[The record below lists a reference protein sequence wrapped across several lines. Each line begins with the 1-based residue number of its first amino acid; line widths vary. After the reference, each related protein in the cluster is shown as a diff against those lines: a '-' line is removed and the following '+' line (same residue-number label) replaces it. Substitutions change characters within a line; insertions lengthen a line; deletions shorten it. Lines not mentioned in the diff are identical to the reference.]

1 MTSIHQLTDASSILI
16 YRDVLRLD
24 MKMISVDDLSITHHS
39 YYEHHSN
46 QLPSICMHLCQYMI
60 AHQVCHARADTFYIP
75 TTMLRLE
82 QDIIDKD
89 DLQSTL
95 APNEVIQ
102 LDLPNCEY
110 ISSEVFKDYTALV
123 SINAPKLKYIG
134 STAFKGC
141 KSLENIY
148 LPECLIIGNS
158 AFEECRN
165 IKSIYLPKCMQMDP
179 WAFEKCDGLRDV
191 ELPRCR
197 FISFHAFDKCQLL
210 ETINLPNALILP
222 VSLCHDCPKIRL
234 ITAPK
239 CMKMDSTQCIKGDL
253 SKDSTLF
260 TYPIIKLCDDAVGVH
275 LNIETLDGHVMN
287 TYVNYF
293 KWLPKLLSQ
302 RVKSVSV
309 HMIPND
315 NKDEAWTVDNI
326 NTDVLT
332 VSGETHFIQVHRNTK
347 QLIIK
352 NLHKPDIGSVGFS
365 IGRNLESIVSDRER
379 EYIHT
384 ASAKNL
390 RELIIPNAT
399 ALSIAYWGGKHEKI
413 VDAPNLTHLDMFVCR
428 FDEHESD
435 NFGGWRYF
443 PELNAPKLTE
453 IQITWIND
461 DDLSEKRKHLV
472 KLPCSNPYI
481 CNMIRHK
488 MLYNTDPDSEKR
500 IEGFDIIYPEHVA
513 RSSSNAVSDYLYTFS
528 TYYQYSRLYGTVDE
542 AQQKLHKQG
551 LLKGGLI
558 DTITTD
564 NEYEL
569 AIQVAQHI
577 INKDNNQ
584 ALSDLLA
591 DVSALGIDRF
601 MQLVKAMLPNDITH

>member
-1 MTSIHQLTDASSILI
+1 
-16 YRDVLRLD
+16 
-24 MKMISVDDLSITHHS
+24 
-39 YYEHHSN
+39 
-46 QLPSICMHLCQYMI
+46 
-60 AHQVCHARADTFYIP
+60 
-75 TTMLRLE
+75 MLRLE
-82 QDIIDKD
+82 QDIIDRD
-89 DLQSTL
+89 ELQSTL

-110 ISSEVFKDYTALV
+110 IDSETFKDYTALV
-123 SINAPKLKYIG
+123 SINAPKLKYIN
-134 STAFKGC
+134 SNAFMNC

-148 LPECLIIGNS
+148 LPECLIIENS
-158 AFEECRN
+158 AFEGCCN
-165 IKSIYLPKCMQMDP
+165 VKSIYLPKVIRVGLY
-179 WAFEKCDGLRDV
+179 AFERCNGVRDV

-197 FISFHAFDKCQLL
+197 FILPSAFNRCQSL
-210 ETINLPNALILP
+210 ETINLPNVLTLP
-222 VSLCHDCPKIRL
+222 VRLCRNCPKIRL

-239 CMKMDSTQCIKGDL
+239 CLKMDDTEYINGEVRKGD
-253 SKDSTLF
+253 
-260 TYPIIKLCDDAVGVH
+260 TYPIIKLCDNAVGVH
-275 LNIETLDGHVMN
+275 LNIETLDGHVIN

-293 KWLPKLLSQ
+293 KWLPKILSQ

-309 HMIPND
+309 HMIPEKVD
-315 NKDEAWTVDNI
+315 NEGWTIDNI
-326 NTDVLT
+326 NADVLT
-332 VSGETHFIQVHRNTK
+332 VSGRTHFIQVHSNTK

-352 NLHKPDIGSVGFS
+352 NLYKPEIGSVGFS
-365 IGRNLESIVSDRER
+365 IGRNLESIVSDRKR

-384 ASAKNL
+384 ANAKNL

-413 VDAPNLTHLDMFVCR
+413 VEAPNLTRLEMFVCR

-435 NFGGWRYF
+435 KLGGWRYF

-453 IQITWIND
+453 IEMTWIND
-461 DDLSEKRKHLV
+461 DDLSDKRKHLI

-488 MLYNTDPDSEKR
+488 VLYNADIDSEKR
-500 IEGFDIIYPEHVA
+500 AEGFDIIHPEHTA
-513 RSSSNAVSDYLYTFS
+513 HSSCSAVSDYLYTFS
-528 TYYQYSRLYGTVDE
+528 THYQYSRLYGTVDE

-558 DTITTD
+558 DTITPD

-569 AIQVAQHI
+569 AIQAAQHI

-591 DVSALGIDRF
+591 DVSTLGVDRF
-601 MQLVKAMLPNDITH
+601 MQLVKAMLPDDIAH